1 MSLKQSV
8 QELITVFRYV
18 FNNDKKILHSI
29 NESYEEVL
37 LEDLENIPHDALS
50 YVETYVNIVKRAYM
64 CFDMVKFNVMLEL
77 IDASAFPQF
86 SLNSYEL
93 FQKGVNK
100 LSISADNKA
109 RIMNLTRKFIPL
121 FNCIDKFVNNFRQ
134 NIKKL
139 ADRDNAASVL
149 DDII

>member
-18 FNNDKKILHSI
+18 FDNDKKILHSI
-29 NESYEEVL
+29 NKSYEEVL
-37 LEDLENIPHDALS
+37 LEDLENIPRDALS
-50 YVETYVNIVKRAYM
+50 YVETYVSIVKSAYM
-64 CFDMVKFNVMLEL
+64 CFDMVKFNGMLEL

-100 LSISADNKA
+100 LTISDDNKA
-109 RIMNLTRKFIPL
+109 RIMNLTRKFMPL
-121 FNCIDKFVNNFRQ
+121 FNCIDKFVNNFRH

-139 ADRDNAASVL
+139 ADRDSAASVL
-149 DDII
+149 DDIL

>member
-8 QELITVFRYV
+8 RELITVFRYV
-18 FNNDKKILHSI
+18 FDNDKKILHSI

-37 LEDLENIPHDALS
+37 LEDLENIPYEALS
-50 YVETYVNIVKRAYM
+50 YVETYVNIIKSAYL
-64 CFDMVKFNVMLEL
+64 CFDMVKFNGMLAL
-77 IDASAFPQF
+77 IGASAFPQF
-86 SLNSYEL
+86 SLNSYDM

-100 LSISADNKA
+100 LAISADNKA
-109 RIMNLTRKFIPL
+109 RIMNLTRKFMPL

-139 ADRDNAASVL
+139 ADRYNAATAL
-149 DDII
+149 NDIL